1 MSEHAEDFG
10 AAEERQVDWQR
21 VWKRVVLIGVLV
33 FVAVVL
39 VVGSQN
45 YEERARVRFL
55 LWSRETRLL
64 TIFLASIGLG
74 VILAEAVR
82 RFRSVRRRQQAL
94 DAAAAA
100 GAGVGRAAPTVSAA
114 AGPSAAGPRHRA

>member
-1 MSEHAEDFG
+1 MSGHAEDWSE
-10 AAEERQVDWQR
+10 AEEQGVDWYG
-21 VWKRVVLIGVLV
+21 VWQRVVLIGVLV
-33 FVAVVL
+33 IVAVLL

-74 VILAEAVR
+74 IVLDEAVR
-82 RFRSVRRRQQAL
+82 RFQSVRRRQNAI
-94 DAAAAA
+94 AAASAA
-100 GAGVGRAAPTVSAA
+100 GEGSA
-114 AGPSAAGPRHRA
+114 AGPSAAGRSAASPTSRR